1 MGVNTD
7 ADSPQEPNHPARP
20 DRSHHKMER
29 SKILGMTER
38 PVKGCAVLKRNETT
52 AKSDNDG

>member
-1 MGVNTD
+1 MPILPKSRTIRLDLTGLTN
-7 ADSPQEPNHPARP
+7 
-20 DRSHHKMER
+20 KMER
-29 SKILGMTER
+29 SKILGTTER